1 MTVKEAVTLA
11 RDRLSGMSIPATA
24 LEQVGAPVA
33 DALSILNECVRAMN
47 ASEEAEA
54 KGDDE

>member
-1 MTVKEAVTLA
+1 MTVKDAVALA

-24 LEQVGAPVA
+24 LEQVGAPIA

-47 ASEEAEA
+47 SAEEET